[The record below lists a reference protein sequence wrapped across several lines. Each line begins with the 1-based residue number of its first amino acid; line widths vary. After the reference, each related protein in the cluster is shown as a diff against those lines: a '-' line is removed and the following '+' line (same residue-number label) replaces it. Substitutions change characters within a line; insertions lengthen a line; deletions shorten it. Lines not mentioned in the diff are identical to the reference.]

1 MPLLTVCK
9 TRIQGSV
16 LS

>member
-1 MPLLTVCK
+1 MPLLIICK